1 MTNKTVMQIVYV
13 TDENYLPFV
22 KTSAASLLKVNPDA
36 HITVVS
42 PEPVETDF
50 DNVVIPL
57 TEQYR
62 QRKKNE
68 RITQTTYLKLF
79 LTELPYDKVLFI
91 DPDTIV
97 QKPLNELWETEV
109 EYIGLCESHDAGKEQ
124 AKDLGI
130 ERYVNTGVMLM
141 NLKSL
146 RKINFTKKCLA
157 AKAEPKL
164 WCHEETLLN
173 VAMQGKIT
181 YLPEKWNYC
190 YNREYSDRT
199 IRFEDVAILHI
210 CGKDKNPMYYAP
222 YDEIFDIKDFIK
234 SKTVAIVGNA
244 KSIFDKKNGAA
255 IDGHDV
261 VIRFNRGFVTNTKAQ
276 GSRTDILLLAC
287 ELNIDEKASFKSVF
301 SVNRSHSTQCG
312 DVTISNIIRLRLKA
326 WVGKQPSTGFM
337 AIDLC
342 REAKAA
348 KIDLYGFDFEKT
360 PTFYNPADYVTQHDY
375 ASEEVI
381 VRDLEKRGIV
391 TIN

>member
-22 KTSAASLLKVNPDA
+22 KTSASSLLKVNPDA

-42 PEPVETDF
+42 PEPIETKF

-57 TEQYR
+57 KAEYR
-62 QRKKNE
+62 RRCNND

-199 IRFEDVAILHI
+199 ISLEDVAIWHI
-210 CGKDKNPMYYAP
+210 CGKDKSEMFYNP
-222 YDEIFDIKDFIK
+222 YDEIFEIKDFIK

-244 KSIFDKKNGAA
+244 QSIFTKNNGAA
-255 IDGHDV
+255 IDSHDV
-261 VIRFNRGFVTNTKAQ
+261 IIRFNRGFVTDTASQ
-276 GSRTDILLLAC
+276 GSRTDILMLAC
-287 ELNIDEKASFKSVF
+287 ELNIDEKLSFKSRF
-301 SVNRSHSTQCG
+301 SVNRSSNTGCG
-312 DVTISNIIRLRLKA
+312 DVTICNKMRSRLKA
-326 WVGKQPSTGFM
+326 WIGKQPSTGFM

-342 REAKAA
+342 REAGAA

-360 PTFYNPADYVTQHDY
+360 PTFYNPAGYVTQHDY
-375 ASEEVI
+375 ATEETI
-381 VRDLEKRGIV
+381 VSDLAKRDIV
-391 TIN
+391 SIN